1 MSATRPG
8 EVIATIRSLLPS
20 LLPTEQ
26 AVAAVLLARSA
37 DIVELSSQ
45 QVADLAGASRATVV
59 RTCQSLGYTGYQQ
72 LRVLLARDAGYAGGA
87 GDASAST
94 SAAEPPADAAGIVT
108 GTFRAIA
115 ASAAGMTAL
124 LDRDA
129 VERAVE
135 ALATVTR
142 LVVAGNGLSAPLA
155 QDAAARLASIG
166 RPAEAPMD
174 VIGQQIAARLLGPAD
189 ALLAISGSGANA
201 ATVASA
207 RAAMSAGATVISLTA
222 FARSALTT
230 TSTVSLVVTAPE
242 LTFHDELT
250 LASRLPHAILIEG
263 LVAAVTKR
271 LGESAAVAKALA
283 LDVISENLAD

>member
-1 MSATRPG
+1 VTPTRPG

-72 LRVLLARDAGYAGGA
+72 LRVLLARDAGYAGTPEPA
-87 GDASAST
+87 P
-94 SAAEPPADAAGIVT
+94 AAAPPADAAGIVAA
-108 GTFRAIA
+108 TFHAIA
-115 ASAAGMTAL
+115 AAADGMTAL
-124 LDRDA
+124 LDRDEVA
-129 VERAVE
+129 RSVE
-135 ALATVTR
+135 ALATAGR
-142 LVVAGNGLSAPLA
+142 LVVVGNGLSAPLA
-155 QDAAARLASIG
+155 QDAAARLVSIG

-174 VIGQQIAARLLGPAD
+174 VIGQQISARLLSPGD
-189 ALLAISGSGANA
+189 ALLAISGSGSNA

-207 RAAMSAGATVISLTA
+207 RAATTAGATVISVTA
-222 FARSALTT
+222 FARSPLTT
-230 TSTVSLVVTAPE
+230 SSTVSLVVTAPE
-242 LTFHDELT
+242 LTFQDELT

-271 LGESAAVAKALA
+271 LGEAAAVAKNLA

>member
-94 SAAEPPADAAGIVT
+94 SESPTATPEKVT
-108 GTFRAIA
+108 VY
-115 ASAAGMTAL
+115 S
-124 LDRDA
+124 
-129 VERAVE
+129 
-135 ALATVTR
+135 
-142 LVVAGNGLSAPLA
+142 
-155 QDAAARLASIG
+155 
-166 RPAEAPMD
+166 
-174 VIGQQIAARLLGPAD
+174 
-189 ALLAISGSGANA
+189 
-201 ATVASA
+201 
-207 RAAMSAGATVISLTA
+207 
-222 FARSALTT
+222 
-230 TSTVSLVVTAPE
+230 
-242 LTFHDELT
+242 
-250 LASRLPHAILIEG
+250 
-263 LVAAVTKR
+263 
-271 LGESAAVAKALA
+271 
-283 LDVISENLAD
+283 SE